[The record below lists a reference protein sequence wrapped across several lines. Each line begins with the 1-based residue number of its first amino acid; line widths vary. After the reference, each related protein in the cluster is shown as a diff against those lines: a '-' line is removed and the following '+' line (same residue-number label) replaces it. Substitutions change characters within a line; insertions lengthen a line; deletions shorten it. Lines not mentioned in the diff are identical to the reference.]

1 MASNS
6 IFESF
11 PSPYAQSFSRG
22 ETRGDSQSQWRLTNG
37 DRQSTGD
44 DSQQPSAPCSPPL
57 SLGKLQQQQT
67 PSHAQAGHP
76 GPGSQVGGAPPE
88 EAGLALGLGEQ
99 SSEMLRTD
107 SPNFLCSALPPHWR
121 CNKTLPVAFKVM
133 AMADVPDGT
142 PVAVMAGNDEN
153 YSAELRNASA
163 VMKGHVARFND
174 LRFVGRSGRGKSL
187 NLTITVFTSPPQ
199 VATYQ
204 RAIKVTVDG
213 PREPRRHRQRQEDM
227 LKSNSMG
234 GLFPERLLQLG
245 PLHIIASP
253 LPPPHFPPSPA
264 SPPPPYPAGSEGGG
278 PRSAQTSPPWPFE
291 QPYPS
296 YLPQVGVGAPSGMG
310 STSGPLS
317 PARTLSTQ
325 DLQGV
330 FNPSRMGLHH
340 DGQFALPDP
349 RLHYP
354 GAFAYPH
361 LTPAPPPSPRY
372 HAYLPPPY
380 PGSPPRHAPS
390 SAYQNGGPP
399 SGPYA
404 LFYGAPPSG
413 AAGGYQL
420 SLVAGASDQRSPE
433 LPGSVGACA
442 EGTESD
448 GSCPSVSPGALG
460 AVRAMEEAVWRPYQ
474 RPV

>member
-22 ETRGDSQSQWRLTNG
+22 KPVEISSPLLHGSHLHAQQQQHHQHQDHHHQ
-37 DRQSTGD
+37 
-44 DSQQPSAPCSPPL
+44 QQPSAPCSPPL
-57 SLGKLQQQQT
+57 SLGKLQQQQQQP
-67 PSHAQAGHP
+67 PSHAQAGHS
-76 GPGSQVGGAPPE
+76 GPGSQVGGAPLE
-88 EAGLALGLGEQ
+88 EATLGLGVVEQ
-99 SSEMLRTD
+99 SGEMLRTD

-227 LKSNSMG
+227 LKSSSMG

-245 PLHIIASP
+245 PVSP
-253 LPPPHFPPSPA
+253 CYVTPTH
-264 SPPPPYPAGSEGGG
+264 
-278 PRSAQTSPPWPFE
+278 
-291 QPYPS
+291 
-296 YLPQVGVGAPSGMG
+296 
-310 STSGPLS
+310 
-317 PARTLSTQ
+317 

-330 FNPSRMGLHH
+330 FNPSRMSLHH

-433 LPGSVGACA
+433 LPGSLGPCA

>member
-22 ETRGDSQSQWRLTNG
+22 KPVEISSPLLHGSQVHAQQQQQHHQHQ
-37 DRQSTGD
+37 DHHHHQQ
-44 DSQQPSAPCSPPL
+44 QQPSAPCSPPL

-245 PLHIIASP
+245 PVSP
-253 LPPPHFPPSPA
+253 CYVTPTH
-264 SPPPPYPAGSEGGG
+264 GSEGGG

>member
-22 ETRGDSQSQWRLTNG
+22 KPVEISSPLLHGSQVHAQQQQQHHQHQ
-37 DRQSTGD
+37 DHHHHQQ
-44 DSQQPSAPCSPPL
+44 QQPSAPCSPPL
-57 SLGKLQQQQT
+57 SLGKLQQQQQT

-245 PLHIIASP
+245 PVSP
-253 LPPPHFPPSPA
+253 CYVTPTH
-264 SPPPPYPAGSEGGG
+264 
-278 PRSAQTSPPWPFE
+278 
-291 QPYPS
+291 
-296 YLPQVGVGAPSGMG
+296 
-310 STSGPLS
+310 
-317 PARTLSTQ
+317 